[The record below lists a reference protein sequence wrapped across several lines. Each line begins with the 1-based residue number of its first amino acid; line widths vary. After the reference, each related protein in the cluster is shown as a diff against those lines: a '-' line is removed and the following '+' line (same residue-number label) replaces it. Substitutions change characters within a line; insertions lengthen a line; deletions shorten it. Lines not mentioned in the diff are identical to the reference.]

1 MSKQE
6 ETRDRVLDLVESLE
20 VGQPIPAERQLATDL
35 GVSRLTLRAALDDL
49 VRDGY
54 LDRRHGSGT
63 YVTEPKIAQP
73 LTLTSFSDD
82 MRRRGMTPGSRTLEL
97 TSTLAGARLAHR
109 LGVSPEARLFRVK
122 RLRLADSMP
131 MAMEILHVPEA
142 LVPGLTRADFE
153 GRSFYELLR
162 ERYGITVASGTQ
174 SIEPTVTN
182 EDESEVL
189 GVPLHTPAN
198 QSGTLTVWLMN
209 GSAPQSVVDG
219 VNSDFKA
226 KYPNVTVNVEIQQ
239 WGEIGTKLDTAFAG
253 SSPPDVI
260 ELGNTLV
267 AKYAAAGA
275 LEDISGKQSSF
286 DNSGTWLQSLTD
298 SCTVSSKLYCVP
310 YYAGSRAIIYRK
322 DFFTAANVQPPDSM
336 DGLLTVGQKL
346 MTAHSSDPN
355 FSALYFPG
363 KYWYAALPFVWD
375 FGGAIATQSGRK
387 WQGSINSSSSQQG
400 LTKLNSLVAALS
412 RADKTGDE
420 AKQDAA
426 FAQGHIAMIIANGWE
441 VGVITD
447 PKAGDPSLKDKL
459 GAFPIPSHTA
469 TLLNG
474 GG

>member
-1 MSKQE
+1 MKLRKASLS
-6 ETRDRVLDLVESLE
+6 VL
-20 VGQPIPAERQLATDL
+20 GLA
-35 GVSRLTLRAALDDL
+35 AAL
-49 VRDGY
+49 VAAACG
-54 LDRRHGSGT
+54 GNTGT
-63 YVTEPKIAQP
+63 
-73 LTLTSFSDD
+73 
-82 MRRRGMTPGSRTLEL
+82 
-97 TSTLAGARLAHR
+97 
-109 LGVSPEARLFRVK
+109 
-122 RLRLADSMP
+122 
-131 MAMEILHVPEA
+131 
-142 LVPGLTRADFE
+142 
-153 GRSFYELLR
+153 
-162 ERYGITVASGTQ
+162 
-174 SIEPTVTN
+174 N
-182 EDESEVL
+182 N
-189 GVPLHTPAN
+189 PAN

-219 VNSDFKA
+219 VNADFKA

-253 SSPPDVI
+253 SSQPDVI

-275 LEDISGKQSSF
+275 LEDISGKKSSF

-346 MTAHSSDPN
+346 MSAHSSDPN

-375 FGGAIATQSGRK
+375 FGGDIATQSGGK
-387 WQGSINSSSSQQG
+387 WQGSLNSSGSQQG
-400 LTKLNSLVAALS
+400 LTTLANLVSKLSK
-412 RADKTGDE
+412 ADKTGDE

-426 FAQGHIAMIIANGWE
+426 FAGGHIAMIIANGWE

-447 PKAGDPSLKDKL
+447 AKSGNPALKDKL
-459 GAFPIPSHTA
+459 GVFPLPSHNAGQTA
-469 TLLNG
+469 PVFLGGSDLGIAAKSKNQALANEWVELLTGTKHMSDMATVGGVIPNNTTMLSLGTGLNAIFFAAAKNSRFVPNSQNWASVENANVIPDMLVSIFTGKAQLPAATTSASDKITTILNG
-474 GG
+474 S